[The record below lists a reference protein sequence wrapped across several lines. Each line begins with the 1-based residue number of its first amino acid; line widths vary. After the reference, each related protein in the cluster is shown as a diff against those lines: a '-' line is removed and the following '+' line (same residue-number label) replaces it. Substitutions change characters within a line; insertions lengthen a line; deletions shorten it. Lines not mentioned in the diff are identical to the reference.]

1 MEKEKNP
8 MRKIR
13 IEKVTLNI
21 GAGKDQKML
30 EKGQTLLKN
39 ITGIAPVTTKTEK
52 RIASWGLRPGLPVG
66 CKLTL
71 RGEDANK
78 LLVRMLEAKDNV
90 LKKNNFDDAGNIAFG
105 VHEYIDIPG
114 VEYDP
119 KIGVIGLQI
128 CISLERPGFRIKKKR
143 IRSTKL
149 GKNHKIPQADSIQ
162 FMKSTFNISM
172 EEQDDV
178 Q

>member
-1 MEKEKNP
+1 MEKTNP
-8 MRKIR
+8 MRNIR

-39 ITGIAPVTTKTEK
+39 ITGIDPVTTKTEK

-71 RGEDANK
+71 RGPEAEK
-78 LLVRMLEAKDNV
+78 LLKRLIEAKDNQ
-90 LKKNNFDDAGNIAFG
+90 LNNNNFDGSGNIAFG
-105 VHEYIDIPG
+105 IHEYIEIPG

-119 KIGVIGLQI
+119 QIGVIGLQV

-143 IRSTKL
+143 IRKAKVGKAHRITK
-149 GKNHKIPQADSIQ
+149 DESIA
-162 FMKSTFNISM
+162 FMKSNFKISM
-172 EEQDDV
+172 EEEDDV